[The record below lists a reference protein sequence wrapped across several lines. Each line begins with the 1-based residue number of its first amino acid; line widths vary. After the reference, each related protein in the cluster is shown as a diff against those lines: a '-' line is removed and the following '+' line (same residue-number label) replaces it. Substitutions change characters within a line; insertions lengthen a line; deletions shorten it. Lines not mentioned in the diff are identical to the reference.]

1 LILEDILVSC
11 LLILTTAMLA
21 ISLLSYRRTR
31 AKNILL
37 VSLIFTLFLAE
48 SIVLTLG
55 IFLIDIRTMISTTF
69 FVLIDL
75 VIIVLL
81 FVCTFRR

>member
-1 LILEDILVSC
+1 MLV
-11 LLILTTAMLA
+11 

-37 VSLIFTLFLAE
+37 VSLIFALFLAE

-55 IFLIDIRTMISTTF
+55 IFLIDIRTIISTTF

-75 VIIVLL
+75 AIVALL